1 MVKKSVSQELNQE
14 NLVYFSKVLE
24 GIEHFAFFGTMLG
37 LERDGDVI
45 EGDDD
50 IDFYV
55 PLRERSRLIARLA
68 EHGVSIDCEQW
79 PNHTPYFLQ
88 ARREIAGSE
97 VLADFYMFEDI
108 GNGLLADRWNFH
120 GQVAYPDMVLHVPSK
135 LVYPLQKREFF
146 GHQVSLPHHARALCE
161 FLYGRTWKQKLQK
174 GTAYRTLVW
183 RNKPVVFVGKSS
195 YAKYKVMKAMKKIRR
210 SLVSAFSS

>member
-1 MVKKSVSQELNQE
+1 MVKKSVAREINQK
-14 NLVYFSKVLE
+14 NLAYFSKVLE
-24 GIEHFAFFGTMLG
+24 DIEHFAFFGTMLG

-55 PLRERSRLIARLA
+55 PMRERSRLITLLS
-68 EHGVSIDCEQW
+68 EHGVSIDCEEE
-79 PNHTPYFLQ
+79 PNNTPYFLQ

-97 VLADFYMFEDI
+97 VLADFYLFEDI
-108 GNGLLADRWNFH
+108 GNGLLADRWNFY
-120 GQVAYPDMVLHVPSK
+120 GQVAHPDMVLHVPSK

-146 GHQVSLPHHARALCE
+146 GHQVSLPHETRALCE

-174 GTAYRTLVW
+174 GTAYRTTIW
-183 RNKPVVFVGKSS
+183 RNKPLVVVGKFS
-195 YAKYKVMKAMKKIRR
+195 YVRYKILKALKKIRR
-210 SLVSAFSS
+210 RLVSAFTA